1 MKKKEKTQTTKM
13 FALIAD
19 RISAYR
25 MTYGRNSLQRIYMS
39 KSMFVFLV
47 GKTRAAKLL
56 EEENVTL
63 FGIETVLFDSDKM
76 EYSFAGATYEAE
88 EVKK

>member
-1 MKKKEKTQTTKM
+1 MKKKNEKM
-13 FALIAD
+13 FVLIAD
-19 RISAYR
+19 RVSAYR
-25 MTYGRNSLQRIYMS
+25 MTYGINSLQRIYMS
-39 KSMFVFLV
+39 KSLFVFLV

-56 EEENVTL
+56 KEESITL

-76 EYSFAGATYEAE
+76 EYSFAGATYEVE